1 PDRAAGRGARGRSPR
16 AVPMGGGAAGRA
28 HLLQTPRHLRGRQ
41 LRARR
46 LRPARHRRQRLGVDG
61 ELVRALPVAREDR
74 ARPRLPRR
82 QLEPALREVA
92 EPDPAQPLGA
102 APGGLTPRLS
112 LRADPEVSA
121 LPVWPRR
128 GRSSV
133 SARGARGAVHAT
145 AQLERRALR
154 QARGAALPRRLAR
167 GDRARL
173 RARHPHRRGSGTRRS
188 LRRPARA
195 QPRVR
200 RRLPR
205 ACSRSPARVS
215 LAGRHPQG
223 PKPGRRERRLQE
235 PRRWCRME
243 LRLLSLKRAHRC
255 ARPSGWAAAAA
266 LTLSTACAAAPA
278 DGGAAAPRGVRGL
291 VPATSRASAHAAT
304 SDHRRPRRQA
314 AEAHPMSA
322 PRARDA
328 RVAAGANA
336 AQADNE
342 PEDPAVVSP
351 RPSERPPP
359 ALPSE
364 TTVLHIGDSFAGAL
378 GLPLGR
384 RLKGA
389 GSKSVLHFK
398 TASFIP
404 NWAHSKELRLWLLRY
419 QPDLVLITLGA
430 NEIEIVEPEQRAKP
444 VRRLVQALEGRP
456 CVWVGPPLWTDDTR
470 LMDVIRDNVSP
481 CR

>member
-1 PDRAAGRGARGRSPR
+1 
-16 AVPMGGGAAGRA
+16 M
-28 HLLQTPRHLRGRQ
+28 
-41 LRARR
+41 
-46 LRPARHRRQRLGVDG
+46 
-61 ELVRALPVAREDR
+61 
-74 ARPRLPRR
+74 
-82 QLEPALREVA
+82 
-92 EPDPAQPLGA
+92 
-102 APGGLTPRLS
+102 
-112 LRADPEVSA
+112 SA
-121 LPVWPRR
+121 L
-128 GRSSV
+128 
-133 SARGARGAVHAT
+133 
-145 AQLERRALR
+145 
-154 QARGAALPRRLAR
+154 
-167 GDRARL
+167 
-173 RARHPHRRGSGTRRS
+173 
-188 LRRPARA
+188 
-195 QPRVR
+195 
-200 RRLPR
+200 
-205 ACSRSPARVS
+205 
-215 LAGRHPQG
+215 
-223 PKPGRRERRLQE
+223 
-235 PRRWCRME
+235 
-243 LRLLSLKRAHRC
+243 
-255 ARPSGWAAAAA
+255 
-266 LTLSTACAAAPA
+266 
-278 DGGAAAPRGVRGL
+278 
-291 VPATSRASAHAAT
+291 
-304 SDHRRPRRQA
+304 
-314 AEAHPMSA
+314 
-322 PRARDA
+322 RARDA
-328 RVAAGANA
+328 RAAAGAN

-481 CR
+481 CRFLDSTRLVPDLERMSDGIHPTLEARERWADAVVDWLRRERLPNAARPWDFRPAASP